1 MSEKQELS
9 DRIKEII
16 KKDIS
21 EKSYKKYFNYGCHSA
36 ELEGDIL
43 LWHCMDENICTEVKN
58 FYKPFILAACTALD
72 LNVKEI
78 KIDVN

>member
-1 MSEKQELS
+1 MTEKQELAE
-9 DRIKEII
+9 RIKEII

-36 ELEGDIL
+36 ELDGDIL
-43 LWHCMDENICTEVKN
+43 IWYCMDENICAEIRN

-72 LNVKEI
+72 LGVKDI
-78 KIDVN
+78 KIVVK